1 MDEAGVKST
10 LTEQE
15 FCKAVGISR
24 VTAWRLR
31 LPGKLSYCRV
41 GNKVLYLPRHMDEF
55 LTLCERKIREPHRG
69 LAKSIKRN

>member
-1 MDEAGVKST
+1 MNEGSKST

-31 LPGKLSYCRV
+31 LAGKLPYCRV
-41 GNKVLYLPRHMDEF
+41 GNKVLYLPRHVDEF
-55 LTLCERKIREPHRG
+55 LAMCERHVRTGTGK
-69 LAKSIKRN
+69 